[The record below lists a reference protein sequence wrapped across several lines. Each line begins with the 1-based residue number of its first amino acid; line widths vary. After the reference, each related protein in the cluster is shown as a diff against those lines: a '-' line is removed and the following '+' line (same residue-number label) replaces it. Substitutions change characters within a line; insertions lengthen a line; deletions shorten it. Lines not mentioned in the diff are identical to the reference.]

1 MTIFGEKML
10 EDGIFVPWGFYLFDT
25 RTGDKTVN
33 VTIFHSEK
41 KDNKKTTNL
50 LERKNLEQEIEIHNE
65 TIFALVNIYTVFKF
79 CLCSCTEN
87 VETIAVSWSLF
98 HGTENML
105 IRNWITPILF
115 YGCFRN
121 YGVVCNI
128 QMQLKRLKAHRQISK
143 KRCFEKYCSCD
154 QACRFS
160 AF

>member
-41 KDNKKTTNL
+41 KDNKKTTNF

-79 CLCSCTEN
+79 CVCSCTEN

-98 HGTENML
+98 HATENML
-105 IRNWITPILF
+105 IRNWITPTFFMAVFETTVLF
-115 YGCFRN
+115 VIYK
-121 YGVVCNI
+121 CNW
-128 QMQLKRLKAHRQISK
+128 R
-143 KRCFEKYCSCD
+143 D
-154 QACRFS
+154 
-160 AF
+160 